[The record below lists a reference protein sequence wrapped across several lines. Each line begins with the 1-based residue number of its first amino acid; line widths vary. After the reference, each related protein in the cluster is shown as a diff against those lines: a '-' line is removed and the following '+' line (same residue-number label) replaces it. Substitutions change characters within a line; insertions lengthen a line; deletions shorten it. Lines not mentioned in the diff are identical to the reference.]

1 MIKKVVYEGIK
12 KSEVAKK
19 CMALANGFSILFD
32 SSLIHNDMIIS
43 VEDFLKNASTGKMV
57 RTVYYMAIRER
68 GVESGSEQ
76 QHVKERCDAL
86 GQPVCVIKL
95 EAQGS
100 EVTMRINTEI

>member
-1 MIKKVVYEGIK
+1 MMKKVVYEGIK
-12 KSEVAKK
+12 KSEAVKK

-32 SSLIHNDMIIS
+32 SSFIHNDMIIS
-43 VEDFLKNASTGKMV
+43 VEDFLIKTSTTKMV
-57 RTVYYMAIRER
+57 RTDYYMAIREI

-100 EVTMRINTEI
+100 EVTMRINTKM